1 MTSAT
6 TPSAAT
12 NSTTDNSADQRM
24 SVDIWSDIA
33 CPWCFIGKR
42 RFEAGLEESGL
53 ADKVDVTYHSYQL
66 DPSLPEHYH
75 GTEKDYLASVKG
87 IDAGQV
93 GQMLDH
99 VTAQAATVGL
109 DYDFDSLKVANS
121 FNAHRLLHFAKSEAL
136 GAQLKEVLLSA
147 HFERGLN
154 TNDAT
159 VLADLAQEVG
169 LDRAAAEAV
178 IADADSYRQDVL
190 QDFAQAR
197 AYGIQG
203 VPFFVIDNKYGVS
216 GAQPSEMFQQAISQA
231 FNEKHPAPLT
241 MMAPASKT
249 EDGAVCGPE
258 GCN

>member
-1 MTSAT
+1 MTFSTSPVT
-6 TPSAAT
+6 TREDS
-12 NSTTDNSADQRM
+12 NEQRM

-42 RFEAGLEESGL
+42 RFEEGLKESGL
-53 ADKVDVTYHSYQL
+53 ADSIDVTYHSYQL
-66 DPSLPEHYH
+66 DPTLPEHYH

-87 IDAGQV
+87 LDV
-93 GQMLDH
+93 SRVEQMLEH
-99 VTAQAATVGL
+99 VTQQAATVGL
-109 DYDFDSLKVANS
+109 KYDFGNLKVANS
-121 FNAHRLLHFAKSEAL
+121 FNAHRLLHFAKSQQL
-136 GAQLKEVLLSA
+136 GAQLKETLLSA

-154 TNDAT
+154 TNDAS
-159 VLADLAQEVG
+159 VLADLAEEAG

-178 IADADSYRQDVL
+178 IADEDAYRQDVL
-190 QDFAQAR
+190 QDFAQAQ

-216 GAQPSEMFQQAISQA
+216 GAQPSEAFQQALTQA
-231 FNEKHPAPLT
+231 FGEKHPAPLT
-241 MMAPASKT
+241 MVSPASKT